1 MTRFNISLSEG
12 IEMVKTAINSS
23 LGGEIFVPK
32 LYSYKVVDLAKAI
45 NVNYKHKIVGIRPGE
60 KIHEEMITESDS
72 YNTYELNKYYVILS
86 SDEEIMKKYKKIKDI
101 KKYPE
106 GKSYN
111 SNKNKKLVLK
121 DLKNLLKI
129 LMLKKI
135 SDKDIYKKK
144 LNKNSSIGGDPL
156 LLF

>member
-86 SDEEIMKKYKKIKDI
+86 SDEEIMKNI
-101 KKYPE
+101 KK
-106 GKSYN
+106 
-111 SNKNKKLVLK
+111 LR
-121 DLKNLLKI
+121 I
-129 LMLKKI
+129 
-135 SDKDIYKKK
+135 
-144 LNKNSSIGGDPL
+144 
-156 LLF
+156 